1 MVMVVD
7 TMTDKKF
14 PSISHSWTQSYPGWD
29 NNFIN
34 ALFNAVDKERETTTQ
49 NELARLDFLEDE
61 IQAMNVYPDAEKII
75 NRIQKKVDKP

>member
-14 PSISHSWTQSYPGWD
+14 PNISHSWTQSYDGWD
-29 NNFIN
+29 QMSRMN
-34 ALFNAVDKERETTTQ
+34 AKVDTF
-49 NELARLDFLEDE
+49 NELARIDFLEQE
-61 IQAMNVYPDAEKII
+61 IQEMNVYPDAEKII

>member
-14 PSISHSWTQSYPGWD
+14 PSISHSWTQSYDGWD
-29 NNFIN
+29 QMSCMN
-34 ALFNAVDKERETTTQ
+34 AKVDTF
-49 NELARLDFLEDE
+49 NELARIDFLEQE
-61 IQAMNVYPDAEKII
+61 IQEMNVYPDAEKII